1 MAKLTSKDRATLK
14 SAAQKIKPTFQIGAA
29 ELHEN
34 ILKALDDTFNTKELV
49 KVKVNRADKSDKEIC
64 RTIAEEIESKIDV
77 QVVGI
82 IGTTII
88 LYRAHKD
95 ETKRQFNI

>member
-1 MAKLTSKDRATLK
+1 MAKLTSKERATLK
-14 SAAQKIKPTFQIGAA
+14 SAAQRIKPTFQIGAA

-49 KVKVNRADKSDKEIC
+49 KIKVNRADKSDKNIC
-64 RTIAEEIESKIDV
+64 RELADEIEKNIDV
-77 QVVGI
+77 QVVAI

-95 ETKRQFNI
+95 ETKREFNI

>member
-1 MAKLTSKDRATLK
+1 MAKLTSKNRAELK
-14 SAAQKIKPTFQIGAA
+14 SAAQRLKPTFQIGAA

-49 KVKVNRADKSDKEIC
+49 KVKVNRVDKSDKNIC
-64 RTIAEEIESKIDV
+64 RELAQEIETKINA
-77 QVVGI
+77 QVVAI

-88 LYRAHKD
+88 LYRPHKD
-95 ETKRQFNI
+95 EEKREFNF